1 MTIRRYVR
9 DGTVLGGKA
18 FGTSAAV
25 NAIRQNIRQA
35 NISFTVQNLA
45 EAQRLDVL
53 AGEVYGDAS
62 LWWVIAAASDIGWAL
77 QVPPGTFLRIP
88 TDLSEIGDLV
98 S

>member
-25 NAIRQNIRQA
+25 NAIRQNIRQG

-88 TDLSEIGDLV
+88 TDLNEIGDLV

>member
-25 NAIRQNIRQA
+25 NAIRQNIRQG

>member
-25 NAIRQNIRQA
+25 NAIRQNIRQG

-77 QVPPGTFLRIP
+77 QVPPGTFLGIP

>member
-25 NAIRQNIRQA
+25 NAIRHNIRQG

-88 TDLSEIGDLV
+88 TDLNEIGDLV

>member
-9 DGTVLGGKA
+9 DGTVLAGKG
-18 FGTSAAV
+18 FGTATAV
-25 NAIRQNIRQA
+25 NAIRRAVRQGH
-35 NISFTVQNLA
+35 ISFAVKNLQ
-45 EAQRLDVL
+45 ESQRLDVL
-53 AGEVYGDAS
+53 AGEVYGDS
-62 LWWVIAAASDIGWAL
+62 SMWWVIAAASDIGWGL